1 MSSSPF
7 FSIVIPLYNKESAL
21 RTTLDSCFSQK
32 FKDYEVV
39 VVDDGSTDGSVSAVK
54 ECTDERVVLIEQENS
69 GPSAARNCGGK
80 AAKGEW
86 IVFLDADDLL
96 LPDALSNFHKLVT
109 TYPDINAFCCNF
121 YVEREGEEMLYSDKY
136 KNGIVRN
143 NFFSWLTKR
152 LMPRT
157 GALCLRRSV
166 FLQSPFN
173 ESLRRYEDAE
183 MLFKLFRREK
193 FVTCSH
199 PVMVNRLSFR
209 AASGIRKNIN
219 EDFVWS
225 VEVKGKFWE
234 KVACYELFMKREVD
248 YKLKVN
254 HNFFFD
260 TVVLFLRL
268 LQKL

>member
-1 MSSSPF
+1 
-7 FSIVIPLYNKESAL
+7 
-21 RTTLDSCFSQK
+21 
-32 FKDYEVV
+32 
-39 VVDDGSTDGSVSAVK
+39 
-54 ECTDERVVLIEQENS
+54 
-69 GPSAARNCGGK
+69 
-80 AAKGEW
+80 
-86 IVFLDADDLL
+86 
-96 LPDALSNFHKLVT
+96 
-109 TYPDINAFCCNF
+109 
-121 YVEREGEEMLYSDKY
+121 
-136 KNGIVRN
+136 
-143 NFFSWLTKR
+143 
-152 LMPRT
+152 
-157 GALCLRRSV
+157 
-166 FLQSPFN
+166 
-173 ESLRRYEDAE
+173 